1 MILKPKE
8 VTPPYTGD
16 NSYFTF
22 IKMIETPVIG
32 TIALHQDA
40 VNITLQAMKDNAD
53 WVFNVFQV
61 DTEVYL
67 RQNPMG
73 DQLFL
78 TTIRYG
84 ALASP
89 GDGPA
94 IRNQ

>member
-1 MILKPKE
+1 MMLKPME

-22 IKMIETPVIG
+22 IKMIETPVIA
-32 TIALHQDA
+32 TIMAHQDA
-40 VNITLQAMKDNAD
+40 VNLTLQAMKDNVD

-61 DTEVYL
+61 NTEVYL

-78 TTIRYG
+78 TTIHYG

-89 GDGPA
+89 GDGPS
-94 IRNQ
+94 IRSL